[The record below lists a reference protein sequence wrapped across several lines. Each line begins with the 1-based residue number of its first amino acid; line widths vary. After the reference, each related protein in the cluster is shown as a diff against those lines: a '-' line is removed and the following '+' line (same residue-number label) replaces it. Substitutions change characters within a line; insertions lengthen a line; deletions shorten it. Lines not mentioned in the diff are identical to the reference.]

1 MGQINEENLIEFK
14 IVTYEIL
21 LFFEIKATD
30 GELII

>member
-21 LFFEIKATD
+21 LFLKYKQQMES
-30 GELII
+30 